1 MSDTL
6 KAREARLRRAAA
18 RQGLAVTKS
27 RRRDG
32 DAGYRIIDPETEA
45 VVHDG
50 VAGDCGLT
58 IDQAEARLGDPKK
71 SISIANLTSA
81 NDA

>member
-18 RQGLAVTKS
+18 RQGLAITKS
-27 RRRDG
+27 RRRGVDG
-32 DAGYRIIDPETEA
+32 GYRIIDPQTEA

-50 VAGDCGLT
+50 AAGECSLT
-58 IDQAEARLGDPKK
+58 IDQAEAWLGDSQK